1 MSTTITVHDTA
12 RPFLQ
17 RIHAVLMNPEALHR
31 RIANNAE
38 VLTREFVRSFAGG
51 KHATATRLGGR
62 QTGFYERA
70 VNKFT
75 SRASSASAVV
85 AIDHPGFARSFRDV
99 TITARNSDF
108 LTLPVRGEAYG
119 VRAREF
125 EARGEKLFVLKS
137 GGRLF
142 LCRKGPPGSK
152 RVTALYKLVKSV
164 LQKQDSSLLPT
175 ADDYGDVA
183 EMSAQQMIQEE
194 LVKQNN

>member
-1 MSTTITVHDTA
+1 MSTTITVKEDEA
-12 RPFLQ
+12 RPFLKKVQ
-17 RIHAVLMNPEALHR
+17 QLLSNPAALNQ

-38 VLTREFVRSFAGG
+38 NVTREYVRDFAAT
-51 KHATATRLGGR
+51 KHTTATRLGGR
-62 QTGFYERA
+62 QTGFYERS

-75 SRASSASAVV
+75 SRSSSASAVV
-85 AIDHPGFARSFRDV
+85 AIDHPGFARAFRDV
-99 TITARNSDF
+99 TITARNSGF

-119 VRAREF
+119 IRAREF

-164 LQKQDSSLLPT
+164 LQKQDSELLPPME
-175 ADDYGDVA
+175 DYEAIA
-183 EMSAQQMIQEE
+183 EASAKEVYLE
-194 LVKQNN
+194 AGKL